1 MLKRIAALAGGLTLG
16 MFITFLIGMRKKSP
30 TVVDAVRKMNRA
42 VMNPKQMTSAGTP
55 GAYASIIKHTGRTSG
70 KSYETPIGA
79 VPTED
84 GFVIGLPYGTRA
96 DWLKNVIA
104 DGSATIVH
112 EGDEYEVDRPEVL
125 PIEAASD
132 YFSTQDQRALQV
144 FAVDQCLRVRRGSLS
159 SGPPKIDLREPV
171 KANAD

>member
-1 MLKRIAALAGGLTLG
+1 MLKRIAALAGVLTLG
-16 MFITFLIGMRKKSP
+16 LYIVFLTGMRKKSP
-30 TVVDAVRKMNRA
+30 AVVDAVRKMNRE

-55 GAYASIIKHTGRTSG
+55 GAYASIIKHTGRISG
-70 KSYETPIGA
+70 SSYDTPIGA

-104 DGSATIVH
+104 TGSATIVH
-112 EGDEYEVDRPEVL
+112 EGDTYEVDQPEVL

-132 YFSTQDQRALQV
+132 YFSTQDQRAQQL
-144 FAVDQCLRVRRGSLS
+144 FAVEQCLRVRRVS
-159 SGPPKIDLREPV
+159 SSSEPPKIELREPV
-171 KANAD
+171 NANAE

>member
-1 MLKRIAALAGGLTLG
+1 MLKRIAALAGVLTLG
-16 MFITFLIGMRKKSP
+16 LFIVFLTGMRKKSP
-30 TVVDAVRKMNRA
+30 AVVDAVRKMNRE

-55 GAYASIIKHTGRTSG
+55 GAYASIIKHTGRISG
-70 KSYETPIGA
+70 SSYDTPIGA

-104 DGSATIVH
+104 TGSATIVH
-112 EGDEYEVDRPEVL
+112 EGDTYEVDQPEVL

-132 YFSTQDQRALQV
+132 YFSTQDQRAQQL
-144 FAVDQCLRVRRGSLS
+144 FAVEQCLRVRRVPS
-159 SGPPKIDLREPV
+159 SSEPPKIDLREPV
-171 KANAD
+171 NANAD

>member
-1 MLKRIAALAGGLTLG
+1 MVKRIAALAGVLTLG
-16 MFITFLIGMRKKSP
+16 MFMIFLTGMRKKSP
-30 TVVDAVRKMNRA
+30 AVVDAVRKMNRE

-70 KSYETPIGA
+70 SSYDTPIGA

-104 DGSATIVH
+104 TGSATIVH
-112 EGDEYEVDRPEVL
+112 EGDTYEVDQPEIL

-132 YFSTQDQRALQV
+132 YFSTQDQRAQQL
-144 FAVDQCLRVRRGSLS
+144 FAVDQCLRVRRVSSS
-159 SGPPKIDLREPV
+159 SGPPKIDLRETV
-171 KANAD
+171 NANAD

>member
-1 MLKRIAALAGGLTLG
+1 MLKRIVVLAGVVSLGL
-16 MFITFLIGMRKKSP
+16 FIVFLNGMRKKSP
-30 TVVDAVRKMNRA
+30 AVVDAVRKMNRA
-42 VMNPKQMTSAGTP
+42 VMNPNQMTSAGTP

-70 KSYETPIGA
+70 NSYETPIGA
-79 VPTED
+79 VPAGG

-104 DGSATIVH
+104 SGSATIVH
-112 EGDEYEVDRPEVL
+112 EGDTYEVDQPEVL

-132 YFSTQDQRALQV
+132 YFSTQDQRAQRL
-144 FAVDQCLRVRRGSLS
+144 FAVEQCLRVRRVSSS

-171 KANAD
+171 NTNAH